1 MKKIV
6 IIFIL
11 SIGIISCTSDFEELN
26 KDPLAANKVP
36 TPSLLTASLQDL
48 IGINSGLGYNKTFMF
63 YSQQWA
69 QRETTSR
76 SLYDIASTSG
86 DWSAWYSNG
95 LPELVNIIELNSGE
109 DKDSYSVYGKNE
121 NQIAVAMILKAWA
134 FHNITDTWGN
144 IPYSETF
151 NAEISSPKYDKQEDI
166 YPALI
171 QELKS
176 AAAMIDV
183 SSSGFTSGDL
193 MYDGDMTKWKAFA
206 NSLRARIAM
215 RMSEV
220 NPGLAQAEVADALGS
235 LVFTSNF
242 DNAKVAFQ
250 NEEANANPLYI
261 EFLTQSWTFVSESF
275 TDLMNSYGS
284 GTATNPSDPRIE
296 KYAAPNVDGDYIG
309 FPYGLT
315 TSETFD
321 YAIDERSLP
330 SEATRAIDSQS
341 YIMTYSEL
349 LFIKAEAEQR
359 GWFGTVGDAAISYE
373 QAINAS
379 MEQWDVNNADIT
391 TYLALADVLYD
402 DANWR
407 KMIGE
412 QKYIS
417 LYTLGS
423 NAWSELRRLDFP
435 ELIFPAD
442 AVATTNSTATEIPR
456 RFFYASSEAS
466 VNGTNLEQAIND
478 MGGDT
483 FSTRM
488 WWDQ

>member
-1 MKKIV
+1 MKKIL

-11 SIGIISCTSDFEELN
+11 SISIISCTSDYEELN
-26 KDPLAANKVP
+26 KDPLAATEVP
-36 TPSLLTASLQDL
+36 TPALLTAALQNSINVNSSLA
-48 IGINSGLGYNKTFMF
+48 YNQTLMY

-69 QRETTSR
+69 QRETTTE
-76 SLYDIASTSG
+76 SLYGLSVEG
-86 DWSAWYSNG
+86 DWSRWYG
-95 LPELVNIIELNSGE
+95 TLPEMIDIINLNTGD
-109 DKDSYSVYGKNE
+109 DKNSYSAYGKNE
-121 NQIAVAMILKAWA
+121 NQIAVAMILKTWA

-151 NAEISSPKYDKQEDI
+151 NPEITSPKYDKQEDI

-171 QELKS
+171 QELKD
-176 AAAMIDV
+176 AVALIDTDA
-183 SSSGFTSGDL
+183 SGFTSGDL
-193 MYDGDMTKWKAFA
+193 MYNGDMSKWKAFA

-220 NPGLAQAEVADALGS
+220 NPSLAQAEVADALGS
-235 LVFTSNF
+235 LVFSDNS

-261 EFLTQSWTFVSESF
+261 EFLTQSWTFVSEPLI
-275 TDLMNSYGS
+275 DLMNSYGS
-284 GTATNPSDPRIE
+284 GTATIPSDPRIS

-321 YAIDERSLP
+321 YDIDERSLP
-330 SEATRAIDSQS
+330 SEAIRAIDFYS
-341 YIMTYSEL
+341 YLMTYSEL

-359 GWFGTVGDAAISYE
+359 GWFGAVGDAATSYN
-373 QAINAS
+373 QAITAS
-379 MEQWDVNNADIT
+379 MEQWGVISADIS
-391 TYLALADVLYD
+391 TYLDLAEVQYNAAD
-402 DANWR
+402 WR

-423 NAWSELRRLDFP
+423 NSWSEWRRLDYPVLDFP
-435 ELIFPAD
+435 
-442 AVATTNSTATEIPR
+442 VAGSINTTEIPR
-456 RFFYASSEAS
+456 RFFYSSKEAS
-466 VNGTNLEQAIND
+466 VNGANLDQAISD

-488 WWDQ
+488 WWDR